1 MSGAAEALRR
11 IVRSLPG
18 YPALRRGLNYLA
30 DPTYRSLINLGLF
43 QGDTAFQLSGVTAAD
58 RYPEAFAYVA
68 GRLREREA
76 PTLLSFGCST
86 GEEVS
91 SIRAALPKARIVG
104 LDVNRRSI
112 AIARRRIA
120 DPAVTLIAGADVR
133 SFEDGAFDAIFCMAV
148 LQRSILNVERPSS
161 CASILTF
168 DRFEEAIVGLDR
180 VLKLGGVLVL
190 HRTNFRF
197 GDTVAAA
204 RYAPRQGLPPGI
216 PSTAKYDRDNHLI
229 PDQWDEPIS
238 IFEKVG

>member
-1 MSGAAEALRR
+1 
-11 IVRSLPG
+11 
-18 YPALRRGLNYLA
+18 
-30 DPTYRSLINLGLF
+30 LGVTL
-43 QGDTAFQLSGVTAAD
+43 TAAD
-58 RYPEAFAYVA
+58 LVPAL
-68 GRLREREA
+68 LREARLHCE
-76 PTLLSFGCST
+76 G
-86 GEEVS
+86 
-91 SIRAALPKARIVG
+91 LPVHFVQANLEQPWEI
-104 LDVNRRSI
+104 
-112 AIARRRIA
+112 
-120 DPAVTLIAGADVR
+120 
-133 SFEDGAFDAIFCMAV
+133 EDGAFDAIFCMAV